1 MNSGTISGC
10 RADDDAGAIFI
21 KGNASFLMNGGTIE
35 NCSAATTA
43 VR

>member
-1 MNSGTISGC
+1 MTMPVL
-10 RADDDAGAIFI
+10 IFI

-35 NCSAATTA
+35 NCSAGNYG